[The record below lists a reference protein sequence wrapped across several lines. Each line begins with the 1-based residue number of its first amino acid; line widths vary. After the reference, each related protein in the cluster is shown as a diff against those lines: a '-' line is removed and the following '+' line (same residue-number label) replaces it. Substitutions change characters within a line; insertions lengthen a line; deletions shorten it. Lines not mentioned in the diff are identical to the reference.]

1 MKHYIYL
8 LLAVIMFAACGSSKK
23 VESSQ
28 KLVLKDSV
36 NIRDSIVFKDST
48 IIRYELNVIDSVNIK
63 DSTVLTLDKDGNVL
77 SKEKY
82 QSTERNRKA
91 SKNES
96 TAQTQHETNKQK
108 ANERHDQRQDEQK
121 EIVKSQ
127 SGYMDKILNYAFWL
141 LILTCICGS
150 VYNAVKKGKKD

>member
-82 QSTERNRKA
+82 RSTERNRKA

-127 SGYMDKILNYAFWL
+127 SSYMDKILNYSFWL
-141 LILTCICGS
+141 FILGWICGS
-150 VYNAVKKGKKD
+150 VYNAVKKDKKD

>member
-1 MKHYIYL
+1 M
-8 LLAVIMFAACGSSKK
+8 
-23 VESSQ
+23 
-28 KLVLKDSV
+28 
-36 NIRDSIVFKDST
+36 
-48 IIRYELNVIDSVNIK
+48 NVIDSVNIK

-82 QSTERNRKA
+82 RSTERNRKA

>member
-28 KLVLKDSV
+28 KFVVKDSV
-36 NIRDSIVFKDST
+36 HIRDSIVFKDST

-63 DSTVLTLDKDGNVL
+63 DSTVLTLDKDGNIL

-82 QSTERNRKA
+82 RSTERNRK
-91 SKNES
+91 SNKNES

-108 ANERHDQRQDEQK
+108 ANEQHDQRQDERK

-127 SGYMDKILNYAFWL
+127 SSYMGKILNYAFWL
-141 LILTCICGS
+141 LVIACICGS
-150 VYNAVKKGKKD
+150 VYNAVKKNKKN

>member
-28 KLVLKDSV
+28 KFVVKDSV
-36 NIRDSIVFKDST
+36 HIRDSIVF
-48 IIRYELNVIDSVNIK
+48 DSVNIK
-63 DSTVLTLDKDGNVL
+63 DSTVLTLDKDGNIL

-82 QSTERNRKA
+82 RSTERNRKA

-108 ANERHDQRQDEQK
+108 ANEQHDQRQDERK

-127 SGYMDKILNYAFWL
+127 SGYMGKILNYAFWL
-141 LILTCICGS
+141 LVIACICGS
-150 VYNAVKKGKKD
+150 VYNAVKKNKKN

>member
-48 IIRYELNVIDSVNIK
+48 IIRYELNVIEPFGFLFSLAFVALYI
-63 DSTVLTLDKDGNVL
+63 TL
-77 SKEKY
+77 
-82 QSTERNRKA
+82 
-91 SKNES
+91 
-96 TAQTQHETNKQK
+96 
-108 ANERHDQRQDEQK
+108 
-121 EIVKSQ
+121 
-127 SGYMDKILNYAFWL
+127 
-141 LILTCICGS
+141 
-150 VYNAVKKGKKD
+150 

>member
-28 KLVLKDSV
+28 KFVVKDSV
-36 NIRDSIVFKDST
+36 HIRDSIVFKDST

-63 DSTVLTLDKDGNVL
+63 DSTVLTLDKDGNIL

-82 QSTERNRKA
+82 RSTERNRK
-91 SKNES
+91 SNKNES

-108 ANERHDQRQDEQK
+108 ANEQHQRQDERK

-127 SGYMDKILNYAFWL
+127 SGYMGKILNYAFWL
-141 LILTCICGS
+141 LVIACICGS
-150 VYNAVKKGKKD
+150 VYNAVKKNKKN

>member
-8 LLAVIMFAACGSSKK
+8 LLAVIIFAACGSSKK

-28 KLVLKDSV
+28 KLVIKDSV

-63 DSTVLTLDKDGNVL
+63 DSTVLTLDKDGNIL

-82 QSTERNRKA
+82 RSTERNRQS

-96 TAQTQHETNKQK
+96 AALKQHETSKSK
-108 ANERHDQRQDEQK
+108 ADERHGQKQDNQK
-121 EIVKSQ
+121 ETIKSKP
-127 SGYMDKILNYAFWL
+127 DKMINILNYAFWCF
-141 LILTCICGS
+141 IVFCICGS
-150 VYNAVKKGKKD
+150 VWNAVKKNKKD